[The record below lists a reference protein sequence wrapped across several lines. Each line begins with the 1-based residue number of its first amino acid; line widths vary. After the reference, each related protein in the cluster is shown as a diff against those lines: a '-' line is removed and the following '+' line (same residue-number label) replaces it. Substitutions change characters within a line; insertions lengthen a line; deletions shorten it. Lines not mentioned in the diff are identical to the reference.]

1 MLRVKV
7 IVGAGIGGLTTAL
20 ALHKNGFDDV
30 CVLEQAAEFAEV
42 GAGVQIS
49 SNASRVLLHY
59 GLGPGLE
66 KYACKS
72 EGNYYHDLISGEALY
87 RCTAG
92 QWGEEHYG
100 APLFHIHRA
109 DLHQI
114 LRESIP
120 ASWIRR
126 ASKVIGVSDQGGPS
140 RVVLADGSQIRA
152 DLVIGADGLRSTV
165 RDYVVE
171 PATPRYSGFIGRRAL
186 IPFERV
192 QHLGLGQGCYV
203 WSGQAKLVVVYWCA
217 AGRLLNLHAAV
228 PAQDPRPESW
238 NETDGTLE
246 LRNAFSGATDI
257 VRKLIEAVEKP
268 FVTGIF
274 DRPVPERL
282 HRNQAVLVGDAA
294 HPVVPYLANGA
305 AQAIEDA
312 HVLARVLTRRRGES
326 SVRGALTEYETRRR
340 QRVDDVRRISA
351 EVMKSQH
358 VGNDADRQH
367 RNDKLKEAGR
377 SDPHGYEMRRWIWGY
392 DVIAATEQDLDDT
405 AAPIERLENSIW
417 LSQGDAQ
424 HR

>member
-1 MLRVKV
+1 MKV
-7 IVGAGIGGLTTAL
+7 IVGAGIGGLMTAL

-30 CVLEQAAEFAEV
+30 CVLEQAAGFAEV

-72 EGNYYHDLISGEALY
+72 EGNHYHDLISGEELY
-87 RCTAG
+87 QCTAG
-92 QWGEEHYG
+92 KWGEEHYG
-100 APLFHIHRA
+100 APLYHIHRA

-126 ASKVIGVSDQGGPS
+126 ASKVTGVRDQAGQS
-140 RVVLADGSQIRA
+140 SVVLADGSQIQA

-165 RDYVVE
+165 RDYVGE
-171 PATPRYSGFIGRRAL
+171 PATPRYSGFIGRREL

-192 QHLGLGQGCYV
+192 QDLGLGQACYV
-203 WSGQAKLVVVYWCA
+203 WSGQGKLVVVYWCA

-238 NETDGTLE
+238 NETDGTVE
-246 LRNAFSGATDI
+246 LRNAFSGATEI
-257 VRKLIEAVEKP
+257 VRKLIDAVEKP
-268 FVTGIF
+268 FVTGIY
-274 DRPVPERL
+274 DRPVPQRL
-282 HRNQAVLVGDAA
+282 YRNQAVLVGDAA

-312 HVLARVLTRRRGES
+312 HVLARVLARRRGES
-326 SVRGALTEYETRRR
+326 SLRGALAEYETRRR
-340 QRVDDVRRISA
+340 QRVDNVQRISA
-351 EVMKSQH
+351 QVMKSQH

-367 RNDKLKEAGR
+367 RNEKLKEAR
-377 SDPHGYEMRRWIWGY
+377 KSDPHGYEMRRWIWGY
-392 DVIAATEQDLDDT
+392 DVIADTERDLQDT
-405 AAPIERLENSIW
+405 RAPSEKLENSIW
-417 LSQGDAQ
+417 LSQSAAE
-424 HR
+424 RR